1 MSNLLSS
8 HTNFT
13 PKSIYCKNVYKDCDE
28 TSFGLILLKN
38 YCFGPTL
45 LKAKN
50 AAIILLNF
58 KSSTLQTYK

>member
-28 TSFGLILLKN
+28 TSFGLILLFRAN
-38 YCFGPTL
+38 S
-45 LKAKN
+45 
-50 AAIILLNF
+50 F
-58 KSSTLQTYK
+58 KSEKHSDHTFEFQIIDSANIQII